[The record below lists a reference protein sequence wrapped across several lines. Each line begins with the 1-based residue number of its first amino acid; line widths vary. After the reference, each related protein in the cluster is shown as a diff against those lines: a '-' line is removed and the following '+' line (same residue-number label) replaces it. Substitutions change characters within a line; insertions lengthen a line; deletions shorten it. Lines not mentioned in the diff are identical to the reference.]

1 MPLQVLVAENDPAT
15 MQTTVEALEDTFQVI
30 PAKNLDEA
38 KNALNSHPVLAAILM
53 DGRLD
58 DDSDQKDRSGW
69 DLADELQSTGLAR
82 APIIMY
88 SQFEQTREH
97 AASPENTGSVSHV
110 PRITYLPKEVES
122 DELVKTILKEIHLN
136 LKTLPNLEEIPRY
149 HQPPIL
155 AYAPNNGIGPIAE
168 ELRKRGEPTEVLDKL
183 DELKTAMNLHPSAIF
198 AVDVSDQAGLD
209 AINVLH
215 SERSNSDQNF
225 YIAALTS
232 GNEISPDVLRAGV
245 NAFVSKD
252 SPQAVASE
260 IMLRKAEFKI
270 EIERKQLALGQY
282 RKLVVQLTD
291 AKNSASHDISP
302 ALRIVERALDWP
314 FLMSNENV
322 VLTSLY
328 FRLFSVPEAGMDPE
342 TFDLCIE
349 GASMLAQ
356 DRAAGGDVRNW
367 IERARRHSANFTL
380 TLLDDDAFS
389 GDAEET
395 DD

>member
-1 MPLQVLVAENDPAT
+1 
-15 MQTTVEALEDTFQVI
+15 MQTTVEALEEKFQVI
-30 PAKNLDEA
+30 LAKNPDEA
-38 KNALNSHPVLAAILM
+38 RNALKSHPVLAAILM
-53 DGRLD
+53 DGRLEQ
-58 DDSDQKDRSGW
+58 DSDQKDRSGW
-69 DLADELQSTGLAR
+69 DLANELQRTGLV
-82 APIIMY
+82 PIIMY
-88 SQFEQTREH
+88 SQFDH
-97 AASPENTGSVSHV
+97 ANTGSVSHV

-122 DELVKTILKEIHLN
+122 DELVKKILEEIYLN
-136 LKTLPNLEEIPRY
+136 LKTLPNLEELPRY

-168 ELRKRGEPTEVLDKL
+168 ELRKRGEPTEVIEKL

-198 AVDVSDQAGLD
+198 AIDVSDQAGLE

-215 SERSNSDQNF
+215 SERSNLDQNF

-232 GNEISPDVLRAGV
+232 GNEISPDVLQAGV
-245 NAFVSKD
+245 NAFVAKD

-260 IMLRKAEFKI
+260 IMVRKAEFKI

-282 RKLVVQLTD
+282 RKLVAQLTD

-314 FLMSNENV
+314 FLMLNEKV
-322 VLTSLY
+322 VLASLY
-328 FRLFSVPEAGMDPE
+328 FRLFSVSEVSMDAE

-349 GASMLAQ
+349 GASMLAK
-356 DRAAGGDVRNW
+356 DRAASGDVRSW
-367 IERARRHSANFTL
+367 TERARRHSATFTL

-389 GDAEET
+389 GDTEET